1 MVKVLRIG
9 IVGAESCGKS
19 TLALSLAQQ
28 LHGTCVGEYAR
39 DYVGS
44 LPAPY
49 TYDDVV
55 HIAKKQCEELSADYP
70 TRWVFY
76 DTELIITK
84 VWFMHKY
91 GRCPAFVTEMLKSYP
106 LAFVLLCDC
115 DLPFVPDPLRENPAI
130 RPQLTSW
137 YREELEGYGIP
148 YAVVSGVG
156 DVRLQSAL
164 HALQRFD

>member
-1 MVKVLRIG
+1 MVKMLRIG
-9 IVGAESCGKS
+9 IVGAESCGKT

-39 DYVGS
+39 DYVGQ

-49 TYDDVV
+49 TYNDVV
-55 HIAKKQCEELSADYP
+55 HIARKQCEELSADYP

-91 GRCPAFVTEMLKSYP
+91 GCCPAFVTEMLRSYP
-106 LAFVLLCDC
+106 LDFVLLCAC

-130 RPQLTSW
+130 RPQLTAW
-137 YREELEGYGIP
+137 YRDELEEYGIP
-148 YAVVSGVG
+148 YSVVSGTG
-156 DVRLQSAL
+156 DARLQSAL
-164 HALQRFD
+164 HALKRFD